1 MADDITIK
9 RGLVI
14 PEAAI
19 HIKKARASGP
29 GGQHVNRTESKVQLF
44 FNPLAVSWFD
54 EETRQRLYALAGQ
67 GVDLKGI
74 ILITCQEERDQ
85 HQNLARACE
94 KLATLVRRA
103 LSRPKRRFAT
113 KPTRAS
119 KERRL
124 QDKKRR
130 ADTKSKRV
138 RVED

>member
-14 PEAAI
+14 PGTAI
-19 HIKKARASGP
+19 HVKKARASGP

-44 FNPLAVSWFD
+44 FNPTAVSWID
-54 EETRQRLYALAGQ
+54 EGIKRRLYALAGQ
-67 GVDLKGI
+67 GVDTKGI

-94 KLATLVRRA
+94 KLSILVRRA
-103 LSRPKRRFAT
+103 VARPRRRVAT

-119 KERRL
+119 KERRIK
-124 QDKKRR
+124 DKKRR